1 MSAFQSTSDYYNLS
15 AEARYE
21 LAASMEMLSISQDE
35 PVRNLGSNSS
45 SSSSLSPSM
54 SRSISYKL
62 DLSSLGTS
70 AGMPL
75 SSNPQQNNSSDPA
88 SWGYFVDSV
97 NRRWTQRSTTGLFI
111 LLYCMTSMS
120 TSSQHQTV
128 TCSPPIW
135 NLYSPS
141 TDELCIALAPASS
154 TPESFIVRTQSK
166 PVMLKNKR
174 TTDNCHH
181 CLLDRNC
188 STKYN
193 NWDHDKDML
202 RNKTRS
208 AVNSSAGLLWMKI
221 HSSQQ
226 LFVLRRARL
235 RRSHSLYVLTEY
247 KASEQPL
254 GIVALSDDLGG
265 AVFAHNSRLSVSS
278 SIDTYL
284 LNVLEP
290 PLVYLSICSRRKQQL
305 VQIAPTKGL

>member
-1 MSAFQSTSDYYNLS
+1 MSAFPSTSDYYNLS

-54 SRSISYKL
+54 SRCISYKL

-166 PVMLKNKR
+166 PVMLKINKW
-174 TTDNCHH
+174 TNDNCHH
-181 CLLDRNC
+181 WLLDRHC
-188 STKYN
+188 SNKHN
-193 NWDHDKDML
+193 DCDNDKDML
-202 RNKTRS
+202 GSKTRS
-208 AVNSSAGLLWMKI
+208 PVNSSAGLLWMKI

-226 LFVLRRARL
+226 PFVLRRTRL
-235 RRSHSLYVLTEY
+235 RRSHSLCHNLEY
-247 KASEQPL
+247 KASEPL
-254 GIVALSDDLGG
+254 ASGSIWRLGG
-265 AVFAHNSRLSVSS
+265 
-278 SIDTYL
+278 
-284 LNVLEP
+284 
-290 PLVYLSICSRRKQQL
+290 RRVGAQ
-305 VQIAPTKGL
+305 